1 MMPTPLCSY
10 RSCETLELGQAH
22 LSKQAS
28 QVLPDVT
35 ARDNSDNDTELLILK
50 GMMLFPH
57 TSTGLMISNLIFLSD
72 PFVPLNSSV
81 CIPLAILKTNVS
93 FHYQLN
99 SYLVR
104 IGPSASESG
113 RAHDPLMGLVANLT
127 QVKAA
132 LRDPSVREVVSNIA
146 PQLLEIFPADD
157 ATDADVEVR
166 NAVAGLPSSSKPAS
180 PVTPSPPPP
189 VESPVEPLAETKP
202 AKPAFTPLPEKP
214 AGEVNSATHRA
225 AHARLVRRMEKTN
238 PASFPNMTKLWNG
251 NRKDILGSLK
261 KIVFQM
267 VFANGTTVPHCP

>member
-1 MMPTPLCSY
+1 MYDVILPHLNRFDDIHFDLFVRSFCTFKLLCLHPPWYFEDKCFLPLS
-10 RSCETLELGQAH
+10 
-22 LSKQAS
+22 
-28 QVLPDVT
+28 
-35 ARDNSDNDTELLILK
+35 TE
-50 GMMLFPH
+50 P
-57 TSTGLMISNLIFLSD
+57 
-72 PFVPLNSSV
+72 
-81 CIPLAILKTNVS
+81 
-93 FHYQLN
+93 
-99 SYLVR
+99 YLVR
-104 IGPSASESG
+104 IGPSASETG
-113 RAHDPLMGLVANLT
+113 RPHDPLMGLVANLT

-146 PQLLEIFPADD
+146 PQLLEIFPADG

-189 VESPVEPLAETKP
+189 VESPVEPPVETKP

-225 AHARLVRRMEKTN
+225 AHARLVRRMEKIN

-251 NRKDILGSLK
+251 NRKDILGSFK

-267 VFANGTTVPHCP
+267 VCANETTVPHCP